1 MFIIVPEQRFARISF
16 SNSGSREKNIENV
29 FFEPVWRRKLFQ
41 MKVWVAAINSI
52 KFSSKSE
59 LTSRFFSRL
68 KFRFFFE
75 TSNGRLPLEISS
87 DRPQTLP
94 KRVSDDPR
102 RFIFRRQKQ
111 IFGEI
116 FGSKFHFFATLARF
130 CVYTQHTRVLCIYT
144 THMYVVYSTA
154 SRCWF
159 QQWDCGCA
167 ASRCWFQQWDA
178 VALHPVVDFNNGL
191 RLRCIPLLIST
202 MGWGCAASRCWF
214 SAEQAQQPRN
224 DNKNL
229 RSNNADCQML
239 SLICKSS

>member
-16 SNSGSREKNIENV
+16 SNSGSRENFFENV

-87 DRPQTLP
+87 DRPQTWP

-102 RFIFRRQKQ
+102 RFIFRRQTK
-111 IFGEI
+111 IF
-116 FGSKFHFFATLARF
+116 RRNVRVDVC
-130 CVYTQHTRVLCIYT
+130 CVYTRYTCVLCT
-144 THMYVVYSTA
+144 
-154 SRCWF
+154 
-159 QQWDCGCA
+159 
-167 ASRCWFQQWDA
+167 
-178 VALHPVVDFNNGL
+178 ALHRVRPLPHCVGSWGGTGDPTLFHLGGGIQFSKGYVNGL
-191 RLRCIPLLIST
+191 L
-202 MGWGCAASRCWF
+202 
-214 SAEQAQQPRN
+214 N
-224 DNKNL
+224 
-229 RSNNADCQML
+229 
-239 SLICKSS
+239 